1 LSMTATD
8 ATFTLWDDQTKLA
21 TLFKEV
27 SECVRACVRA
37 CRACVLTHCLLAQ
50 GDYLAISNP
59 KFPLAGAWKDKRT
72 LEYGPQTIVHVL
84 PMAPSQDLVSSS
96 TSPYALTPTPTQF
109 RVPKDEKVRRAPID
123 PTNDSTSS
131 AHLCACVAARGTA
144 TSDTFPSQSRFKI
157 CGPTWVRRS
166 TSTL

>member
-1 LSMTATD
+1 
-8 ATFTLWDDQTKLA
+8 
-21 TLFKEV
+21 
-27 SECVRACVRA
+27 VRACVRVMCA
-37 CRACVLTHCLLAQ
+37 LCVVRVVCSDRLLAQ

-109 RVPKDEKVRRAPID
+109 RVPKDEKVRRAPTL
-123 PTNDSTSS
+123 PTNDATSS
-131 AHLCACVAARGTA
+131 AHLCACRH
-144 TSDTFPSQSRFKI
+144 
-157 CGPTWVRRS
+157 
-166 TSTL
+166 